1 MKNRALLILTGICL
15 MLLNSCDKELHTRF
29 GFNSQFNEK
38 DQGLC
43 IMAVSHAEGEI
54 ILKGTIEIY
63 DGELEVELI
72 DPDGYAMYTRIF
84 QFTGMQHINETFT
97 AAPGYWKL
105 KYKSRQG
112 AGSIDLH
119 LNKF

>member
-1 MKNRALLILTGICL
+1 MKNRTLRIITGICL
-15 MLLNSCDKELHTRF
+15 MLLISCEKVPQTRF
-29 GFNSQFNEK
+29 GFDAQFYNN

-43 IMAVSHAEGEI
+43 IMAVGHAADEI
-54 ILKGTIEIY
+54 TLNGTIEMY

-72 DPDGYAMYTRIF
+72 DPDGCAMYAKIF
-84 QFTGMQHINETFT
+84 QITGVQHINETFT
-97 AAPGYWKL
+97 ATPGYWKL